1 MQNSPTT
8 SGATAANAR
17 STISVLLLGILLPH
31 HTTDSMRV
39 KFRTA
44 GVVRKHGILA
54 FADQRMKLRCI
65 FWHVQQS
72 LYVVVFVALG
82 APLTASIVRRNCVV
96 LRENMR
102 VDLVALV
109 VALMGAF
116 A

>member
-1 MQNSPTT
+1 M
-8 SGATAANAR
+8 
-17 STISVLLLGILLPH
+17 
-31 HTTDSMRV
+31 
-39 KFRTA
+39 
-44 GVVRKHGILA
+44 
-54 FADQRMKLRCI
+54 
-65 FWHVQQS
+65 
-72 LYVVVFVALG
+72 VVFVALG